1 MCDLSGEEICFD
13 IKILTIQY
21 GSDSQ
26 WLLGTCNSI
35 GKEYKNFKKYID
47 RCCLKPGQYTLTCI
61 NTKNPY
67 GWGDGYVEIQG
78 HRYCDD
84 FMSYRLLQKITIRSK
99 FMIIILIGIFWH
111 INCVTLIFPLDLMAL
126 NRKYAFTD
134 ISQVF
139 VDESKKG
146 INKSNDTITGISCK
160 TIMLPFKVILQLFL

>member
-1 MCDLSGEEICFD
+1 MFVNLINNRYSYDFSGDEVCFD
-13 IKILTIQY
+13 IKTFTIQY

-84 FMSYRLLQKITIRSK
+84 FMSYRLLQKISIRSK
-99 FMIIILIGIFWH
+99 FMIIILIGMF
-111 INCVTLIFPLDLMAL
+111 
-126 NRKYAFTD
+126 
-134 ISQVF
+134 
-139 VDESKKG
+139 
-146 INKSNDTITGISCK
+146 
-160 TIMLPFKVILQLFL
+160 